1 MNEVYTEAFTEVD
14 EILKNIDAN
23 LLEKIPQQ
31 LRELITETKSDSYK
45 FEYNKNV
52 GIDEQEIK
60 PQTKAII
67 SLLYRN
73 YWCTPEEKERLMQ
86 EERDELLRI
95 EKEKLEKYNADN
107 IFKTKDPEPVKEEQ
121 QEMIVAE
128 KESFWKKI
136 INKIK
141 KVFGK

>member
-1 MNEVYTEAFTEVD
+1 MNEVYTEAFTELD
-14 EILKNIDAN
+14 EILNNIDVK
-23 LLEKIPQQ
+23 LLEKIPHQ
-31 LRELITETKSDSYK
+31 LRELIKETKSDTYK

-52 GIDEQEIK
+52 GIDKQEIK

-86 EERDELLRI
+86 EEREELLRI
-95 EKEKLEKYNADN
+95 EKEKSEKYNVDN
-107 IFKTKDPEPVKEEQ
+107 IFKTKEPEPVKEETHQ
-121 QEMIVAE
+121 ILVIE
-128 KESFWKKI
+128 KESFWTKI

-141 KVFGK
+141 KWFVK

>member
-14 EILKNIDAN
+14 EILKHIDVN

-31 LRELITETKSDSYK
+31 LRELIKETKSDTYK

-52 GIDEQEIK
+52 GIDKQQIK

-73 YWCTPEEKERLMQ
+73 YWCTPEEKARLIQ
-86 EERDELLRI
+86 EEREELIRI
-95 EKEKLEKYNADN
+95 EKEKAEKYKVDN
-107 IFKTKDPEPVKEEQ
+107 IFKTKEQEQIKEEPQ
-121 QEMIVAE
+121 QLLVIE
-128 KESFWKKI
+128 KESFWTKI

-141 KVFGK
+141 KWFGK

>member
-73 YWCTPEEKERLMQ
+73 YWCTPEEIERLMQ

-107 IFKTKDPEPVKEEQ
+107 IFKTKEPEQVKEEPQ
-121 QEMIVAE
+121 QLLVIE
-128 KESFWKKI
+128 KESFWTKI

-141 KVFGK
+141 KWFGK